1 MKLNNKKMN
10 VKHLITILILFVS
23 FANAQQ
29 KSEIIFKEIESK
41 DCRACYGSLVV
52 EKGSLSDT
60 IYGGQWGNVLNYKLI
75 KIKDKKYLNTY
86 YRYGYAG
93 GSAVMDYKIH
103 SIEQDN
109 FLEPIFEKTFE
120 LYIETHRDYNDLPVN
135 YIYERTVDVKLKNG
149 IEFDINLKI
158 SYCPEIEEEKCDILF
173 EESYIDFYNIN

>member
-1 MKLNNKKMN
+1 
-10 VKHLITILILFVS
+10 V
-23 FANAQQ
+23 
-29 KSEIIFKEIESK
+29 
-41 DCRACYGSLVV
+41 
-52 EKGSLSDT
+52 
-60 IYGGQWGNVLNYKLI
+60 NYKLI

-158 SYCPEIEEEKCDILF
+158 SYCPEIEEEQCDILF